1 MAFFK
6 RKSWGGFFER
16 GIITRLNGEDIF
28 PALSGDNG
36 LALLP
41 LYFGGSGFLYVSA
54 QPELRERDP
63 VGPLAPTLS
72 GGSSSRDLLW
82 SCTVHGKDLLS
93 CCLTEIAWPKRMNIF
108 MRRLAPEMGQ
118 DQTKQQ
124 IEKGLRL
131 YQSNQTDKALHVW
144 TKVLEKT
151 SDPGGKFRVLGCLI
165 TAHSEMGKYKDMLK
179 VRTVSKF

>member
-1 MAFFK
+1 
-6 RKSWGGFFER
+6 
-16 GIITRLNGEDIF
+16 
-28 PALSGDNG
+28 
-36 LALLP
+36 
-41 LYFGGSGFLYVSA
+41 
-54 QPELRERDP
+54 
-63 VGPLAPTLS
+63 
-72 GGSSSRDLLW
+72 
-82 SCTVHGKDLLS
+82 
-93 CCLTEIAWPKRMNIF
+93 

-179 VRTVSKF
+179 VRSISVEEYTLYNIPNILTVNSHVDIFSTA

>member
-1 MAFFK
+1 MFVF
-6 RKSWGGFFER
+6 GVFPPDCQDPF
-16 GIITRLNGEDIF
+16 F
-28 PALSGDNG
+28 PA
-36 LALLP
+36 ALP
-41 LYFGGSGFLYVSA
+41 RF
-54 QPELRERDP
+54 
-63 VGPLAPTLS
+63 
-72 GGSSSRDLLW
+72 
-82 SCTVHGKDLLS
+82 
-93 CCLTEIAWPKRMNIF
+93 AWPKRMNIF
-108 MRRLAPEMGQ
+108 MRLLAPEMGQ

-179 VRTVSKF
+179 VRADGLKASLSVQSFGHFHLKSDMLDMLLLQKARPGHVEPNIFKVDIIFCYATTACVHRCQVCVCGCLERHCVLHHFDTSS

>member
-1 MAFFK
+1 M
-6 RKSWGGFFER
+6 
-16 GIITRLNGEDIF
+16 RL
-28 PALSGDNG
+28 
-36 LALLP
+36 
-41 LYFGGSGFLYVSA
+41 
-54 QPELRERDP
+54 
-63 VGPLAPTLS
+63 
-72 GGSSSRDLLW
+72 
-82 SCTVHGKDLLS
+82 
-93 CCLTEIAWPKRMNIF
+93 
-108 MRRLAPEMGQ
+108 LAPEMGQ

-179 VRTVSKF
+179 VGAPVLISKVMTTLFPFKG

>member
-1 MAFFK
+1 M
-6 RKSWGGFFER
+6 
-16 GIITRLNGEDIF
+16 RL
-28 PALSGDNG
+28 
-36 LALLP
+36 
-41 LYFGGSGFLYVSA
+41 
-54 QPELRERDP
+54 
-63 VGPLAPTLS
+63 
-72 GGSSSRDLLW
+72 
-82 SCTVHGKDLLS
+82 
-93 CCLTEIAWPKRMNIF
+93 
-108 MRRLAPEMGQ
+108 LAPEMGQ

-179 VRTVSKF
+179 VGAPVLISKLMTTLLLLRVNFRLDSHVLL

>member
-1 MAFFK
+1 
-6 RKSWGGFFER
+6 
-16 GIITRLNGEDIF
+16 
-28 PALSGDNG
+28 
-36 LALLP
+36 
-41 LYFGGSGFLYVSA
+41 
-54 QPELRERDP
+54 
-63 VGPLAPTLS
+63 
-72 GGSSSRDLLW
+72 
-82 SCTVHGKDLLS
+82 
-93 CCLTEIAWPKRMNIF
+93 
-108 MRRLAPEMGQ
+108 MGQ

-179 VRTVSKF
+179 VNTQTVERQLPCSPCTVSLTRFHLVSMLKLYFVLCNLCVCV

>member
-1 MAFFK
+1 MVLVCCRF
-6 RKSWGGFFER
+6 
-16 GIITRLNGEDIF
+16 TL
-28 PALSGDNG
+28 
-36 LALLP
+36 
-41 LYFGGSGFLYVSA
+41 V
-54 QPELRERDP
+54 DP
-63 VGPLAPTLS
+63 VSSPSQHSRSWESGIWQDFWQRPL
-72 GGSSSRDLLW
+72 GGSSSRDLLQ
-82 SCTVHGKDLLS
+82 SCSVHGKDLLS

-179 VRTVSKF
+179 VSLLNNSMLHSIILITFFPWWD

>member
-1 MAFFK
+1 M
-6 RKSWGGFFER
+6 
-16 GIITRLNGEDIF
+16 RL
-28 PALSGDNG
+28 
-36 LALLP
+36 
-41 LYFGGSGFLYVSA
+41 
-54 QPELRERDP
+54 
-63 VGPLAPTLS
+63 
-72 GGSSSRDLLW
+72 
-82 SCTVHGKDLLS
+82 
-93 CCLTEIAWPKRMNIF
+93 
-108 MRRLAPEMGQ
+108 LAPEMGQ

-179 VRTVSKF
+179 VRGGGLNASFSVQNFVHFYLKCDTLDMRLLQKATSGLVEPNIF

>member
-1 MAFFK
+1 
-6 RKSWGGFFER
+6 
-16 GIITRLNGEDIF
+16 
-28 PALSGDNG
+28 
-36 LALLP
+36 
-41 LYFGGSGFLYVSA
+41 
-54 QPELRERDP
+54 
-63 VGPLAPTLS
+63 
-72 GGSSSRDLLW
+72 
-82 SCTVHGKDLLS
+82 
-93 CCLTEIAWPKRMNIF
+93 MNIF
-108 MRRLAPEMGQ
+108 MRLLAPEMGQ

-179 VRTVSKF
+179 VRADGRKASLSGQKFCTFLFEVRYA

>member
-1 MAFFK
+1 M
-6 RKSWGGFFER
+6 
-16 GIITRLNGEDIF
+16 
-28 PALSGDNG
+28 
-36 LALLP
+36 
-41 LYFGGSGFLYVSA
+41 
-54 QPELRERDP
+54 
-63 VGPLAPTLS
+63 
-72 GGSSSRDLLW
+72 
-82 SCTVHGKDLLS
+82 HGKDLLS
-93 CCLTEIAWPKRMNIF
+93 CCLTQIAWPKRMSVF
-108 MRRLAPEMGQ
+108 MRLLAPEMGQ

-179 VRTVSKF
+179 VGAPVLISKLMTTLLLLRVNFRLDSHVLL

>member
-1 MAFFK
+1 M
-6 RKSWGGFFER
+6 
-16 GIITRLNGEDIF
+16 RL
-28 PALSGDNG
+28 
-36 LALLP
+36 
-41 LYFGGSGFLYVSA
+41 
-54 QPELRERDP
+54 
-63 VGPLAPTLS
+63 
-72 GGSSSRDLLW
+72 
-82 SCTVHGKDLLS
+82 
-93 CCLTEIAWPKRMNIF
+93 
-108 MRRLAPEMGQ
+108 LAPEMGQ

-179 VRTVSKF
+179 VGAPALISKVMTTLFLLRVNFRLDSHVLL

>member
-1 MAFFK
+1 M
-6 RKSWGGFFER
+6 
-16 GIITRLNGEDIF
+16 
-28 PALSGDNG
+28 
-36 LALLP
+36 
-41 LYFGGSGFLYVSA
+41 
-54 QPELRERDP
+54 
-63 VGPLAPTLS
+63 
-72 GGSSSRDLLW
+72 
-82 SCTVHGKDLLS
+82 HGKDLPS
-93 CCLTEIAWPKRMNIF
+93 CCLSEIAWPKLMNIF

-179 VRTVSKF
+179 VSLPKNSMLLTILLYNLVNSK

>member
-1 MAFFK
+1 MGRGGSESFSQSFHDRIARIRVFF
-6 RKSWGGFFER
+6 FF
-16 GIITRLNGEDIF
+16 
-28 PALSGDNG
+28 P
-36 LALLP
+36 LLP
-41 LYFGGSGFLYVSA
+41 CPGL
-54 QPELRERDP
+54 
-63 VGPLAPTLS
+63 
-72 GGSSSRDLLW
+72 
-82 SCTVHGKDLLS
+82 HGL
-93 CCLTEIAWPKRMNIF
+93 KRMNIF
-108 MRRLAPEMGQ
+108 MRLLAPEMGQ

-179 VRTVSKF
+179 VRTGTLVALLLQKATSGLAELDIFQLDIIFCYATAVCVCTLVSGACACLPERHCALHHF

>member
-1 MAFFK
+1 
-6 RKSWGGFFER
+6 
-16 GIITRLNGEDIF
+16 
-28 PALSGDNG
+28 
-36 LALLP
+36 
-41 LYFGGSGFLYVSA
+41 
-54 QPELRERDP
+54 
-63 VGPLAPTLS
+63 
-72 GGSSSRDLLW
+72 
-82 SCTVHGKDLLS
+82 
-93 CCLTEIAWPKRMNIF
+93 

-179 VRTVSKF
+179 VRLSATCSDFMHESVHSGVYTLAFL